1 MKNNL
6 NIKHMDV
13 KEFKKYAIKSRNIS
27 STTLDRYI
35 SDTENMTRTVIEE
48 RATNFREIDVFS
60 RLIMDRIIFLGVPV
74 DDYISNV
81 IIAQLLFLESNDP
94 KRDISLYINSPGGSV
109 YSGLGIYDTMQYIRP
124 NISTICSGLAASMSA
139 VLLAGGSKGKRSAL
153 KHSRIMIHQPL
164 GGSQGKASDME
175 ISVKQILAI
184 KNDIYHIIS
193 THTGKSVEN
202 IEKDSERDF
211 WMTSAEAKEY
221 GIIDNVVIHK
231 STTN

>member
-1 MKNNL
+1 
-6 NIKHMDV
+6 
-13 KEFKKYAIKSRNIS
+13 
-27 STTLDRYI
+27 
-35 SDTENMTRTVIEE
+35 
-48 RATNFREIDVFS
+48 
-60 RLIMDRIIFLGVPV
+60 
-74 DDYISNV
+74 
-81 IIAQLLFLESNDP
+81 
-94 KRDISLYINSPGGSV
+94 
-109 YSGLGIYDTMQYIRP
+109 
-124 NISTICSGLAASMSA
+124 
-139 VLLAGGSKGKRSAL
+139 
-153 KHSRIMIHQPL
+153 MIHQPL

>member
-153 KHSRIMIHQPL
+153 KHSRIMIHQPS
-164 GGSQGKASDME
+164 GGVQVLLLIAQVHFINYPFCFTTGSSDRYND
-175 ISVKQILAI
+175 SCRRNLKI
-184 KNDIYHIIS
+184 K
-193 THTGKSVEN
+193 TRCE
-202 IEKDSERDF
+202 
-211 WMTSAEAKEY
+211 
-221 GIIDNVVIHK
+221 
-231 STTN
+231 